1 MKALITRKVGMT
13 STVSEDGVVQAVTL
27 LSASPCVITQVKTD
41 DTDGYTSVQVGFEEA
56 KKPGKAILG
65 HVKSAKLAAF
75 NGKDAAPKIIR
86 EFRVDEITEDIK
98 VGEKLSADVF
108 NVGDSVQVTGI
119 SKGKGWAGTIKR
131 HNFHRGRKTHGG
143 RSYRRPGSIGSM
155 YPQHIFKGKKM
166 AGQMG
171 HEQVSVRNLKVA
183 YVDVANNLI
192 AVTGAVPGP
201 RKGIIT
207 IRSGTTKSV
216 EAK

>member
-13 STVSEDGVVQAVTL
+13 STIAEDGVVTAVTL

-41 DTDGYTSVQVGFEEA
+41 ETDGYVAVQLGTEED
-56 KKPGKAILG
+56 KRMGKAQAG
-65 HVKSAKLAAF
+65 HFKAA
-75 NGKDAAPKIIR
+75 NVQPKVVR
-86 EFRVDEITEDIK
+86 EFRIAELDENVK
-98 VGEKLSADVF
+98 VGESISPDVF
-108 NVGDSVQVTGI
+108 NVGDVVHVTGT

-171 HEQVSVRNLKVA
+171 DEQVTVRNLKVA
-183 YVDVANNLI
+183 FVDSELGVI
-192 AVTGAVPGP
+192 GVTGAVPGP
-201 RKGIIT
+201 RKGIVI
-207 IRSGTTKSV
+207 IRG
-216 EAK
+216 EA